1 MGVILT
7 GIVAAIAVALI
18 AGLVLPSFLEKP
30 SWEVFSTTSARVGD
44 PGENLVGPNWSGE
57 GRPQPAESS

>member
-7 GIVAAIAVALI
+7 GIVAAIAVALV
-18 AGLVLPSFLEKP
+18 AGLVLPSIVEKP
-30 SWEVFSTTSARVGD
+30 SWEVFSTTGARVGD